1 MRTTIKVRLGLTT
14 TLALSCLSG
23 SLLADA
29 ELMELPRTWEQLP
42 QSVALTLEQ
51 ALGGHEAEEI
61 EEILFEGV
69 PVLYEAE
76 YKLGGLEVDI
86 AIFPNGELAARTQEL
101 DDDDADDDAYDGD
114 DGDDEELSER
124 EISFSELPDAA
135 RQVLSR
141 LLGGQQPEEIEAIAF
156 EGIVVLYEVEV
167 VWRGEVDDADDD
179 DDDDETQARRLEF
192 FLYPDGGLAVPEGEI
207 VERQVELDEVPL
219 LVADALRYH
228 LGDANATEIEEVR
241 CEGLPILYEAEFLVD
256 GEEYDVAVL
265 PNGTLANRGSDDD
278 EPYDGLREREI
289 DLAEA
294 PPAVAAT
301 IRKHFG
307 DAVLEIDEIAYEGV
321 VVLYDA
327 ENGRLEISVYPDGE
341 LAIVLPD
348 SGDDD
353 DGDDID
359 DDGDDDGDNDNDNDN
374 DNDHDDDDDD

>member
-1 MRTTIKVRLGLTT
+1 MRTTSKVHLGLTT

-23 SLLADA
+23 SLLADE

-42 QSVALTLEQ
+42 HSVALTLEQ
-51 ALGGHEAEEI
+51 ALGGYEAEEI

-76 YKLGGLEVDI
+76 YLLGGQEVDI
-86 AIFPNGELAARTQEL
+86 AIFPNGELAGRTQEL
-101 DDDDADDDAYDGD
+101 DDDDADDDADDGD
-114 DGDDEELSER
+114 DGDDEELNER

-135 RQVLSR
+135 RQALSR

-179 DDDDETQARRLEF
+179 DDDETQPRRLEF
-192 FLYPDGGLAVPEGEI
+192 FLYPDGGLAVQEGEI
-207 VERQVELDEVPL
+207 VERQVELDDVPL
-219 LVADALRYH
+219 LVADALRFH
-228 LGDANATEIEEVR
+228 LGDANATEIEEIR
-241 CEGLPILYEAEFLVD
+241 CEGLPILYEAEYLVD

-307 DAVLEIDEIAYEGV
+307 NAVLEIDEIAYEGV

-341 LAIVLPD
+341 LAIVLRD

-359 DDGDDDGDNDNDNDN
+359 DDDNDDDNDDDDGDNDND
-374 DNDHDDDDDD
+374 DDDDDD